1 MHNTDQHKPC
11 EEMFSG
17 NIEPPKMTDR
27 GFNKTTYQRE
37 RKKEGE
43 GGGNFTITA
52 IAQQQLD

>member
-1 MHNTDQHKPC
+1 MHNTDQHKRC

-27 GFNKTTYQRE
+27 GFNKTTYHRE
-37 RKKEGE
+37 RQTETE
-43 GGGNFTITA
+43 RGGGAIAA